1 MSKYFTRIEEEL
13 NKTIM
18 TLIENM
24 LEAASEKEWE
34 AVLLS
39 CGAIMDN
46 VKTIY
51 PHAAGN
57 LHKIISGKSNGN
69 EAEEFFN

>member
-1 MSKYFTRIEEEL
+1 MNYLTRIEEEL

-24 LEAASEKEWE
+24 LEAANEKEWE

-57 LHKIISGKSNGN
+57 LHKIISGKANG
-69 EAEEFFN
+69 EMPAEEFFN